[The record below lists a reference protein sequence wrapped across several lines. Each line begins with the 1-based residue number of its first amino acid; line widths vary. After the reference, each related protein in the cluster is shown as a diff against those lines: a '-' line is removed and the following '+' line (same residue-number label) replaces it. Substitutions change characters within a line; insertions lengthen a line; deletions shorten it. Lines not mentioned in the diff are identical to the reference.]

1 MSTDNL
7 FNKIAVCTD
16 IHFGNKSNSLTHN
29 KDCEDFVDW
38 FIATAQENNCE
49 TAIFLGDWH
58 HHRASINVSTLNYSL
73 RSLEKLGSS
82 FDNFYFITGNH
93 DLYYRD
99 RRDLNS
105 VEFASRFTGVTIV
118 NEPFSAGNCAIVP
131 WLVGD
136 DYKKLKKVKAKYI
149 FGHFELPHFYMN
161 AMIQMPETNELHA
174 EDMHKADYVFS
185 GHFHKRQQRNNVV
198 YVGNCFPHNYSDAWD
213 DDRGMMML
221 EWDGEPEFVAW
232 PDAPSYKTLKLS
244 QLLDDPGSHL
254 TEKTY
259 ARVVMDIDISYEEAN
274 YVKETFA
281 EQFKMRELSL
291 LPNKEKLDLD
301 ILNEDIELNFDSIDS
316 IVIDQLSNIESEH
329 YDPQMLL
336 DIYRSI

>member
-1 MSTDNL
+1 M
-7 FNKIAVCTD
+7 
-16 IHFGNKSNSLTHN
+16 
-29 KDCEDFVDW
+29 
-38 FIATAQENNCE
+38 
-49 TAIFLGDWH
+49 GDWH

-105 VEFASRFTGVTIV
+105 VEFASRFSGITIV
-118 NEPFSAGNCAIVP
+118 DEPFNAGNCAIVP

-185 GHFHKRQQRNNVV
+185 GHFHKRQQRKNVV

-213 DDRGMMML
+213 DERGMMML

-232 PDAPSYKTLKLS
+232 PNAPSYKTLKLS
-244 QLLDDPGSHL
+244 QLLDDPGYYL

-259 ARVVMDIDISYEEAN
+259 ARVVMDIDITYEEAN

-281 EQFKMRELSL
+281 EQYKMRELSL
-291 LPNKEKLDLD
+291 LPDKEKLDLD

>member
-1 MSTDNL
+1 MDTDNL
-7 FNKIAVCTD
+7 FKKIAVCTD

-29 KDCEDFVDW
+29 KDCEDFIDW
-38 FIATAQENNCE
+38 FIETAQNNNCE

-73 RSLEKLGSS
+73 RCLEKLGTS

-105 VEFASRFTGVTIV
+105 VEFASRFPGVTIV
-118 NEPFSAGNCAIVP
+118 NEPMNVGNCAIVP

-136 DYKKLKKVKAKYI
+136 DYKKIKKLKTKYI

-174 EDMHKADYVFS
+174 EDMHKAEYVFS
-185 GHFHKRQQRNNVV
+185 GHFHKRQQRQNVI
-198 YVGNCFPHNYSDAWD
+198 YIGNCFPHNYSDAWD
-213 DDRGMMML
+213 DDRGMMVL
-221 EWDGEPEFVAW
+221 NWDGEPEFIQW
-232 PDAPSYKTLKLS
+232 PDAPAYKTIKLS
-244 QLLDDPGSHL
+244 QLLGKPEHYLNS
-254 TEKTY
+254 KTY
-259 ARVVMDIDISYEEAN
+259 ARVTMDIDISYEEAN
-274 YVKETFA
+274 FIKETFA
-281 EQFKMRELSL
+281 TQFNIRELSL
-291 LPNKEKLDLD
+291 LPDKAKVDLD
-301 ILNEDIELNFDSIDS
+301 ILDEDIQLNFDSIDS
-316 IVIDQLSNIESEH
+316 IVVDQLTNIESEH

-336 DIYRSI
+336 DIYRNI